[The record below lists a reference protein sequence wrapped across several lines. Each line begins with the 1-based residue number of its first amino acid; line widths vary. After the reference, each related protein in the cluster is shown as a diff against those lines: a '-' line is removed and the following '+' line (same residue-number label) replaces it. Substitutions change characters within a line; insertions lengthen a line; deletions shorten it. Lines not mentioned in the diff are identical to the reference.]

1 MFNLFGSK
9 KKEASTVSSTS
20 SRPVTN
26 PQTTIVKLR
35 ESIATQEK
43 REEHIQ
49 KKVDQMVKEA
59 KVKLGK
65 KDKKGALFAMKR
77 KKLYE
82 AEIDKI
88 QNVKMTLETQVINLE
103 SAAQNAETFQAM
115 KAGTSTM
122 ANIRKD
128 VGIEKV
134 DDVMDDIREEM
145 EMANEINQAIA
156 QPVDPLL
163 ADEDELLAELNELET
178 ADLEA
183 ELLKPAAQTID
194 LPSVPDKKIT
204 GLGKERGRRFEA
216 IGSRIGGF
224 VSTKERKVPL
234 ATTTI
239 SIHLDVARESV
250 RTLSEIAF
258 LGKRRKVLFFLLHL
272 VIIFFL

>member
-20 SRPVTN
+20 SRPATN

-122 ANIRKD
+122 QKIRND

-183 ELLKPAAQTID
+183 ELLKPVAQTID
-194 LPSVPDKKIT
+194 LPSVPDKKLPALEKKEEEDLRQLEAELA
-204 GLGKERGRRFEA
+204 GL
-216 IGSRIGGF
+216 
-224 VSTKERKVPL
+224 
-234 ATTTI
+234 
-239 SIHLDVARESV
+239 
-250 RTLSEIAF
+250 
-258 LGKRRKVLFFLLHL
+258 
-272 VIIFFL
+272 